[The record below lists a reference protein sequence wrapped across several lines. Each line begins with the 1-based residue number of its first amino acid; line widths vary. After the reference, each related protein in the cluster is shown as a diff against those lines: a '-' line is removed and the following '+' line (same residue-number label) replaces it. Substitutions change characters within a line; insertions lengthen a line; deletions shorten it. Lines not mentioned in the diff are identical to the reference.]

1 MQSPEHEGNQ
11 TTDDVR
17 SVNVEASKTSARAAT
32 LLRLNGLGSRSRAN
46 GLRLKNGDVVVAV
59 NGQMFNGNE
68 NDLIE
73 ALTLE
78 DADARALVTISR
90 GAVLFDVLTA
100 GPLGGSYE
108 FTEAELANDI
118 SQAFETYQVDAIER
132 YEPFEVMRNATRD
145 CLVFSATPNQLPY
158 VFPAVWLLQN
168 RIWEPMFAVIAAYEF
183 SIVVHPLLFVL
194 IYVLTCVYFGRG
206 QVGILRSY
214 ALFHEHTLWL
224 CVAAR
229 SLEQAQAICRQID
242 PRCDFRFSHVGPPA
256 PPETEDENEVSE

>member
-1 MQSPEHEGNQ
+1 MQSPDNEGSQ
-11 TTDDVR
+11 TTDDMR
-17 SVNVEASKTSARAAT
+17 SVKVDANKASARAT
-32 LLRLNGLGSRSRAN
+32 SLLRLNKLGSRSRAN
-46 GLRLKNGDVVVAV
+46 GLRLKNGDVIVAV

-73 ALTLE
+73 TLTLE
-78 DADARALVTISR
+78 DADARSLVTISR

-118 SQAFETYQVDAIER
+118 SQAFDTYQVDAIDR

-145 CLVFSATPNQLPY
+145 CLVFSAIPNQLPY

-168 RIWEPMFAVIAAYEF
+168 RIWEPMFAVVAAYAF

-229 SLEQAQAICRQID
+229 SLEQAQVICRLID

-256 PPETEDENEVSE
+256 PPETKDENKSSE